1 MKTNPKINISKL
13 ISVLIISVFLCSMLS
28 ISVSANTNGPTLLRQ
43 DQLDNTAGT
52 FLDKKVRLMV
62 DSNVLDV
69 QKSNARKLKS
79 ASLDKEAS
87 LIVDFR
93 REMSSL
99 GETYINP
106 KSELE
111 VISQRVGEDG
121 NLYVVANETTTLTIA
136 ENGVETGYSANHEFV
151 YSKDD
156 DQWVLIEDRQL
167 EPTGLL
173 PLYQAEEFV
182 YHGQGDIKS
191 NKELETNPS
200 SESSEN
206 LTERINLIP
215 EIEASTDRK
224 NNINKDTKSD
234 NAKSTSLRAPGGYN
248 YSAMA
253 AYLEKYWKN
262 YNKSYRDFSKNG
274 GDCTNFVSQAL
285 KAGGWQHKSGYYKN
299 SNYWWYN
306 STNQSYSWINVDY
319 LGSFARSSG
328 RCKMLDN
335 VWKLRV
341 GDFLQVKGKNSSSKD
356 HSMMVSY
363 FKNGTPYFT
372 YHSNNRYRRSMNQV
386 LSDWPGGTFY
396 AYRT

>member
-121 NLYVVANETTTLTIA
+121 NLYVVANETRQIMNLCTQKMII
-136 ENGVETGYSANHEFV
+136 NGY
-151 YSKDD
+151 
-156 DQWVLIEDRQL
+156 
-167 EPTGLL
+167 
-173 PLYQAEEFV
+173 
-182 YHGQGDIKS
+182 
-191 NKELETNPS
+191 
-200 SESSEN
+200 
-206 LTERINLIP
+206 
-215 EIEASTDRK
+215 
-224 NNINKDTKSD
+224 
-234 NAKSTSLRAPGGYN
+234 
-248 YSAMA
+248 
-253 AYLEKYWKN
+253 
-262 YNKSYRDFSKNG
+262 
-274 GDCTNFVSQAL
+274 
-285 KAGGWQHKSGYYKN
+285 
-299 SNYWWYN
+299 
-306 STNQSYSWINVDY
+306 
-319 LGSFARSSG
+319 
-328 RCKMLDN
+328 
-335 VWKLRV
+335 
-341 GDFLQVKGKNSSSKD
+341 
-356 HSMMVSY
+356 
-363 FKNGTPYFT
+363 
-372 YHSNNRYRRSMNQV
+372 
-386 LSDWPGGTFY
+386 
-396 AYRT
+396 

>member
-1 MKTNPKINISKL
+1 
-13 ISVLIISVFLCSMLS
+13 MLS

-156 DQWVLIEDRQL
+156 NQWVLIEDRQL

-206 LTERINLIP
+206 LTEKINLIP
-215 EIEASTDRK
+215 EIEASIDRK

-253 AYLEKYWKN
+253 AYLEKYWNN

-299 SNYWWYN
+299 SSSNVGSGVFIVSN
-306 STNQSYSWINVDY
+306 SITYGQVDY
-319 LGSFARSSG
+319 GHTGQKKTVTLPNKACTKTFNTTSWSAVAVSASIVGATQDVTLRRGNSKWYLG
-328 RCKMLDN
+328 L
-335 VWKLRV
+335 
-341 GDFLQVKGKNSSSKD
+341 
-356 HSMMVSY
+356 
-363 FKNGTPYFT
+363 T
-372 YHSNNRYRRSMNQV
+372 NNIIDTMPMY
-386 LSDWPGGTFY
+386 
-396 AYRT
+396 